1 MNFRHL
7 PIAFATTIALQG
19 CDDEPAS
26 PPASRLDAADV
37 SVVDATQDASDA
49 PTVDASRVLIRRT
62 LLPGAIGSMLLDPLV
77 TADTSWGHF
86 YGIIVDGSQLTSSPI
101 ERTLFS
107 DTPVGV
113 SAPVVSVG
121 GGAPPGDQPELRLLT
136 YVPGSASPVTASI
149 WVSVSSASGASVP
162 FASRAAGLRVAL
174 MANTGLPDSA
184 TMQSTAQSLLEP
196 DERTTQERSGRSWV
210 RLSLPSPVAFAQGG
224 YFSIRVTDLSS
235 RWFFTAP
242 EVVIDASTHLGVRRP
257 ARAIALDARDR
268 AAMRAYVA
276 HAGDVARSR

>member
-1 MNFRHL
+1 MNHQRL
-7 PIAFATTIALQG
+7 SIAVAAAIALHG
-19 CDDEPAS
+19 CDDAPAS
-26 PPASRLDAADV
+26 PPATRPDASDV
-37 SVVDATQDASDA
+37 PLVDATQDASDV
-49 PTVDASRVLIRRT
+49 PTVEASRVLIRRT

-86 YGIIVDGSQLTSSPI
+86 YGFIIDGSQLTASPI

-107 DTPVGV
+107 DTPAGV

-121 GGAPPGDQPELRLLT
+121 GAPPPGDQPELRLMA
-136 YVPGSASPVTASI
+136 YVSGSASPVTASL

-174 MANTGLPDSA
+174 MANAGLPDSA
-184 TMQSTAQSLLEP
+184 TMQTTAQSLLEP

-242 EVVIDASTHLGVRRP
+242 EVVIDASTHLGVRRL
-257 ARAIALDARDR
+257 ARVIALDARDR

-276 HAGDVARSR
+276 HAGDVARSQ